1 MPADPATPMLWLG
14 NAADDTLVMVALV
27 PDSVARM
34 TVLTADQKTVALKVA
49 GNVASG
55 RLSDRPARVLTTLRD
70 GTILRYDYD
79 LTFPARR
86 DSLPPTKSDAAAPG
100 DRSRA
105 FRPRASRPLI
115 AAVGP
120 AVVANGT
127 VDLPQVVQA
136 RIAELRRQLAG
147 LPRAATA
154 RAEPAADGR
163 RREPCEGLPGRDDR
177 HRRPTR

>member
-1 MPADPATPMLWLG
+1 MPSDLGSPLYMVAGSRYVCFVGRSTGGGCSRLEDVADPATPMLWLG

-79 LTFPARR
+79 LTFPA
-86 DSLPPTKSDAAAPG
+86 DSSLPTTKEFRRSG

-105 FRPRASRPLI
+105 FAREHPALI

-120 AVVANGT
+120 AVVA
-127 VDLPQVVQA
+127 Q
-136 RIAELRRQLAG
+136 
-147 LPRAATA
+147 
-154 RAEPAADGR
+154 
-163 RREPCEGLPGRDDR
+163 R
-177 HRRPTR
+177 HRRCCRRSSRRRSTI